1 MNDNIFS
8 SDSNEIQDSIF
19 ISSAVAEQLIEQPVA
34 VEAIVAE
41 PVIETAPVVE
51 ATPIVEPTPV
61 VEPQIET
68 PAPVVEEV
76 VEPVKSKSSKKSKVD
91 GETVALYSTH
101 NLHQSKHGE
110 LTVGYNIVS
119 KEKADFWL
127 RSKKVRIATPEE
139 VASHY
144 NK

>member
-1 MNDNIFS
+1 MNDSIFS
-8 SDSNEIQDSIF
+8 SDSNAIQDSIF
-19 ISSAVAEQLIEQPVA
+19 TSAPSTEELVS
-34 VEAIVAE
+34 E
-41 PVIETAPVVE
+41 PIL
-51 ATPIVEPTPV
+51 VEPTAEPTV
-61 VEPQIET
+61 VTEPEPLA

-76 VEPVKSKSSKKSKVD
+76 VIPKVETEKPKASKKSKVD

-101 NLHQSKHGE
+101 NLHQSKYGD
-110 LTVGYNIVS
+110 LSIGYNIVA

-139 VASHY
+139 VANHY

>member
-8 SDSNEIQDSIF
+8 SDSNEIQDSVF
-19 ISSAVAEQLIEQPVA
+19 ISSDFAEQVVDQPIA

-41 PVIETAPVVE
+41 PVIEATPVVE
-51 ATPIVEPTPV
+51 AALV

-68 PAPVVEEV
+68 PVVEQII
-76 VEPVKSKSSKKSKVD
+76 EPVKPKPAKKAKVE

-110 LTVGYNIVS
+110 LTIGYNIVA

-127 RSKKVRIATPEE
+127 RSKKVRLATPEE

-144 NK
+144 NR